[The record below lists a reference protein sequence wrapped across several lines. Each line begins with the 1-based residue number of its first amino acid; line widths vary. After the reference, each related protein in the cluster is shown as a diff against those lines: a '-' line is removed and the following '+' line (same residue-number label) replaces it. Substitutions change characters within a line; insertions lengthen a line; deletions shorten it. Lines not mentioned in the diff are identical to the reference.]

1 MNGAVATASVLGGL
15 AYGWWILLPWL
26 LTVGA
31 KLVGMVLVWF
41 ADEPNVDT
49 DTFSWPNFLVQTRKG
64 FGQLFSKSMVPV
76 SLLLFTYGVFSTLA
90 YELVDD
96 MSVVAFGYDAVG
108 IGILYS
114 VVVFLA
120 IPFSLLYQYL
130 EKRLSTICLLFGAIG
145 LLALNYVF
153 SPWISVYVW
162 TGIFLV
168 RVIYSPIKEAAI
180 TQVINTRTPSKIRAT
195 TISTYELVRKIPYL
209 FIAGSVAVWLDAYG
223 VKQLASGFGL
233 MLIILSVPQLVY
245 WLRRRR
251 IYAKTG

>member
-1 MNGAVATASVLGGL
+1 
-15 AYGWWILLPWL
+15 
-26 LTVGA
+26 
-31 KLVGMVLVWF
+31 
-41 ADEPNVDT
+41 
-49 DTFSWPNFLVQTRKG
+49 
-64 FGQLFSKSMVPV
+64 
-76 SLLLFTYGVFSTLA
+76 
-90 YELVDD
+90 
-96 MSVVAFGYDAVG
+96 
-108 IGILYS
+108 
-114 VVVFLA
+114 
-120 IPFSLLYQYL
+120 
-130 EKRLSTICLLFGAIG
+130 
-145 LLALNYVF
+145 
-153 SPWISVYVW
+153 VW